1 MAYNVQSLSDMMTHV
16 NTVSVLSKFVEYIR
30 LHVGEY
36 KFSCR
41 DDDFLGWMRCD
52 GRSLSRS
59 TYKDLYEIIGT
70 NFGSNDGLTFNIPD
84 YRGRV
89 FGIVGE
95 GDGLTSRT
103 IGQMSGAETHT
114 LTSNE
119 LPGHTHTGTTASDG
133 LHSHTGSTS
142 TNGAHNHGGS
152 TGAAGGHT
160 HTNDTNTTTKGLATI
175 NGFSTTTELDDT
187 NNGELNLRT
196 LETLTIDAV
205 GDHSHTIT
213 SGGDHS
219 HTVTTDANGSHT
231 HIFTTDITGSNVA
244 HNIMQPTLFGGNVF
258 IFSGVVAPSV

>member
-16 NTVSVLSKFVEYIR
+16 NTVSVLSKFMEHIR

-41 DDDFLGWMRCD
+41 DEDFLGWMRCD

-70 NFGSNDGLTFNIPD
+70 NFGSNDSVTFNIPD
-84 YRGRV
+84 YRGRI

-103 IGQMSGAETHT
+103 IGEMSGAETHA
-114 LTSNE
+114 LTVNE
-119 LPGHTHTGTTASDG
+119 LPGHT
-133 LHSHTGSTS
+133 HTGSTS

-175 NGFSTTTELDDT
+175 NGLSTTTELDDT
-187 NNGELNLRT
+187 SNGELNLRT
-196 LETLTIDAV
+196 LETLTINAV
-205 GDHSHTIT
+205 GDHSHTIA
-213 SGGDHS
+213 SGGDH
-219 HTVTTDANGSHT
+219 T
-231 HIFTTDITGSNVA
+231 HVFTTNVTGSNYA

-258 IFSGVVAPSV
+258 IFSGVFVQSVT